1 MYYICTSI
9 SSHTQKKKER
19 NKQMKNLKKPKQ
31 VTTVFTTAGLLYTE
45 IRIIEWNI
53 LNIYE
58 HSVRS
63 YQ

>member
-1 MYYICTSI
+1 
-9 SSHTQKKKER
+9 
-19 NKQMKNLKKPKQ
+19 MKNLKKPKQ

-45 IRIIEWNI
+45 ICIIEWNI